1 MPILSAEYS
10 MVIKHV
16 ILIKKV
22 MRLIMLFIIPC
33 SLIRIRKQRVI
44 RKLAPKLI

>member
-1 MPILSAEYS
+1 MPILCAEYS

-16 ILIKKV
+16 FLIKKV

-33 SLIRIRKQRVI
+33 SQMRIRKQRVV
-44 RKLAPKLI
+44 RKFAPKLI